1 MLSWVE
7 RSAAAAI
14 AGNPPSSTPDEALEY
29 FLKVT
34 MDILLNSLWS
44 SDAICR
50 YRSGSTIV
58 EVMAWF
64 MTAPNHYL
72 DLEVSCSKSGK

>member
-29 FLKVT
+29 FLKVI
-34 MDILLNSLWS
+34 MDIL
-44 SDAICR
+44 
-50 YRSGSTIV
+50 
-58 EVMAWF
+58 
-64 MTAPNHYL
+64 
-72 DLEVSCSKSGK
+72 